1 VKYSDCSTSPPQSR
15 QAISSFYEQLQTV
28 TEGGTA
34 SFTLA
39 QAEQQISS
47 IVANRTSLATAAQAL
62 NSPNPAAQ
70 AVSTDLTAAFNA
82 SLADD
87 TDLDNCLNQDNDGT
101 EAFIFRECLSAST
114 ADAAT
119 ATADKQTFLDAYN
132 QLRATIN
139 QAPVDLE
146 F

>member
-1 VKYSDCSTSPPQSR
+1 VRAAKTQAIAADTAFSSEVLGLLNESTASR

-87 TDLDNCLNQDNDGT
+87 TDLDNCLNQAT
-101 EAFIFRECLSAST
+101 TAPRPSSSRSA
-114 ADAAT
+114 
-119 ATADKQTFLDAYN
+119 
-132 QLRATIN
+132 
-139 QAPVDLE
+139 
-146 F
+146 